1 MATVKKPT
9 ASNPNPG
16 PEEIDVMFRHP
27 GFLIRRAQQ
36 ISVSSFVE
44 HYGSYG
50 VTPTQAAILK
60 VVKRWPGIDQVG
72 VGRVLGLDRTTATTS
87 VTTLA
92 GEKLLERRN
101 DPADRR
107 RRTLF
112 ITAKGE
118 RLVAKLGD
126 TEKSARAMLSVFTEQ
141 DARTFMR
148 LLEHFV
154 VSSNDTIRIPM
165 EAPTPDV
172 TAPRARRSKRGA

>member
-1 MATVKKPT
+1 MANKKKNV
-9 ASNPNPG
+9 ASNAGPAPG
-16 PEEIDVMFRHP
+16 EIDVMFRHP

-87 VTTLA
+87 VTTMA
-92 GEKLLERRN
+92 GEKMLERRN

-107 RRTLF
+107 RKALF

-126 TEKSARAMLSVFTEQ
+126 TEKSARSMLSVFTED

-154 VSSNDTIRIPM
+154 ISSNDTIRIPM
-165 EAPTPDV
+165 QAPEPDIV
-172 TAPRARRSKRGA
+172 TARSRPRKQRA

>member
-1 MATVKKPT
+1 MATEKKST
-9 ASNPNPG
+9 IAANETR
-16 PEEIDVMFRHP
+16 PEDIDVTFRNP

-36 ISVSSFVE
+36 ISVSSFME
-44 HYGSYG
+44 HYGHLG

-60 VVKRWPGIDQVG
+60 VVIRWPGIDQVG

-101 DPADRR
+101 DPSDRR
-107 RRTLF
+107 RRALY
-112 ITAKGE
+112 ITVKGE
-118 RLVAKLGD
+118 RLVSKVGNA
-126 TEKSARAMLSVFTEQ
+126 EKSARTMLSVFSED

-154 VSSNDTIRIPM
+154 VASNDTIRVPM
-165 EAPTPDV
+165 EHPTPDAV
-172 TAPRARRSKRGA
+172 IPRAKRTKHGA

>member
-1 MATVKKPT
+1 MASKKKVE
-9 ASNPNPG
+9 SNADPAPA
-16 PEEIDVMFRHP
+16 EIDVMFRHP

-36 ISVSSFVE
+36 ISISSFVQ

-50 VTPTQAAILK
+50 VTSTQAAILK

-92 GEKLLERRN
+92 GDKMLERRN

-107 RRTLF
+107 RKALF
-112 ITAKGE
+112 ITPKGD
-118 RLVAKLGD
+118 RLVVKLGN
-126 TEKSARAMLSVFTEQ
+126 TEKSARSMLSVFTEH
-141 DARTFMR
+141 DAQTFMR

-154 VSSNDTIRIPM
+154 IASNDTIRIPM
-165 EAPTPDV
+165 EAPEPDTV
-172 TAPRARRSKRGA
+172 TARSKPRKQRA